1 MENGGKYIMVYD
13 VVIAGGGA
21 AGLSAALYAGRAKLK
36 ALVIEKYNITG
47 SQIIYTSEVDN
58 YLGIP
63 SATGFELANKFKE
76 HATGGAEFVE
86 GEVLY
91 IEKKDGVFI
100 IKLSD
105 GSEIKSKTVVIATG
119 AVHNHLGVKG
129 EEEFTGKGV
138 SYCATCDGAFY
149 KDKEVAVAGGG
160 DTALSEALYL
170 SNICS
175 KVYLVHRRDK
185 LRGSQAYQD
194 KIAEKENIEF
204 IGNAII
210 DEIKGEDKVTS
221 LLYHNKT
228 DGTKKTIS
236 VSGVFIAIGMKPDT
250 AILKGIADI
259 DQYGYVIAGEDGR
272 TNTSGLFVAGDI
284 RQKNLRQLITAVSD
298 GANCIASIEEYLNT
312 GK

>member
-1 MENGGKYIMVYD
+1 ME
-13 VVIAGGGA
+13 VIFMEFEKT
-21 AGLSAALYAGRAKLK
+21 KL
-36 ALVIEKYNITG
+36 IELK
-47 SQIIYTSEVDN
+47 E
-58 YLGIP
+58 
-63 SATGFELANKFKE
+63 KFDSIVNTE
-76 HATGGAEFVE
+76 
-86 GEVLY
+86 
-91 IEKKDGVFI
+91 
-100 IKLSD
+100 
-105 GSEIKSKTVVIATG
+105 
-119 AVHNHLGVKG
+119 
-129 EEEFTGKGV
+129 
-138 SYCATCDGAFY
+138 
-149 KDKEVAVAGGG
+149 
-160 DTALSEALYL
+160 
-170 SNICS
+170 
-175 KVYLVHRRDK
+175 
-185 LRGSQAYQD
+185 
-194 KIAEKENIEF
+194 EKENIEF